1 MKVLLAFSSR
11 RPRARVLRV
20 TAVTVTAMCVAV
32 LVLHSGVRHPPG
44 VQVLLGG
51 AAVSGVS
58 FADGHVWVAAAG
70 AGTVSELDPDGT
82 LVRTL
87 SGFTGP
93 TDVIG
98 DGADMWVVNLDDNS
112 GSLAEFSAVS
122 GARIRTMTDY
132 GLENITD
139 AVACGPDIWVLEGP
153 PLSGGTWLV
162 ELDAADGRL
171 LRTVPV
177 PSGIPDGNGVAVAV
191 DGEDLWVANTGDTG
205 SLTELS
211 ARDGRL
217 VRIVSGSRYAFSPS
231 AVTAEGGD
239 IWVAD
244 DPSGENAGWV
254 TEVSSASGALVRVV
268 SGARYGFNAPA
279 AIAAAGPDVWVANY
293 WPQEQGGSVTEFS
306 VASGRWVR
314 TAVTV
319 DPWVGRALLDD
330 IFRTSYDFS
339 NPDAI
344 AVYGGRVWVG
354 NENSVT
360 VMPAS

>member
-1 MKVLLAFSSR
+1 
-11 RPRARVLRV
+11 
-20 TAVTVTAMCVAV
+20 
-32 LVLHSGVRHPPG
+32 
-44 VQVLLGG
+44 
-51 AAVSGVS
+51 
-58 FADGHVWVAAAG
+58 
-70 AGTVSELDPDGT
+70 
-82 LVRTL
+82 
-87 SGFTGP
+87 
-93 TDVIG
+93 
-98 DGADMWVVNLDDNS
+98 
-112 GSLAEFSAVS
+112 
-122 GARIRTMTDY
+122 MTDY

-268 SGARYGFNAPA
+268 SGARYGLMLRRRLLLLVRMSGWPTTGLRSKVARSLSSA
-279 AIAAAGPDVWVANY
+279 WRAAGGY
-293 WPQEQGGSVTEFS
+293 
-306 VASGRWVR
+306 GRR
-314 TAVTV
+314 
-319 DPWVGRALLDD
+319 
-330 IFRTSYDFS
+330 
-339 NPDAI
+339 
-344 AVYGGRVWVG
+344 
-354 NENSVT
+354 
-360 VMPAS
+360 